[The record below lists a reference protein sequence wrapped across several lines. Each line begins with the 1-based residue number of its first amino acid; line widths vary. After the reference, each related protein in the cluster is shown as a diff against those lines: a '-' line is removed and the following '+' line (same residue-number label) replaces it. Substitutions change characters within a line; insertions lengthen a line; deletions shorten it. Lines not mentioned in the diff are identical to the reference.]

1 MKLSIIMP
9 IYNEERTL
17 REIVARVEKVDI
29 SPINKEIIIVND
41 ASTDNSQK
49 IINELKKKYENI
61 ISFNHEKNKGKGA
74 AIRTGLENISG
85 DIVVIQDGDMEY
97 NPEDFKKLLAP
108 IINGETKVVYGSRLL
123 GTSLVSAYLH
133 TIMGIRFCL

>member
-108 IINGETKVVYGSRLL
+108 IINGKQKLFMDQDYW